1 MNVFTWKTGNS
12 AVYLERKRDNAMKL
26 NGIEYP
32 VIGMV
37 RSEFLRKEVPLLD
50 IPMMSD
56 ERWNELAKEQ
66 NEKRKALKSSNE

>member
-1 MNVFTWKTGNS
+1 
-12 AVYLERKRDNAMKL
+12 MKL

-50 IPMMSD
+50 IPMMSGK
-56 ERWNELAKEQ
+56 RWNELAKEQ
-66 NEKRKALKSSNE
+66 NEKKKSPQIIQRVDKSKAFQTIIVPRQDIL

>member
-1 MNVFTWKTGNS
+1 
-12 AVYLERKRDNAMKL
+12 MKL